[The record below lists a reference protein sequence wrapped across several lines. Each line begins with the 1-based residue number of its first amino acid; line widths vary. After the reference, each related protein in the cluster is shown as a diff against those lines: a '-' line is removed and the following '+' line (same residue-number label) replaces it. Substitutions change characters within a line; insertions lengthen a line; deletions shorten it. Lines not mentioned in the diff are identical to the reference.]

1 MPLILAP
8 ENVELTIIK
17 VLLDDEL
24 KKHLQDMGI
33 AINGKITILSKG
45 NGSVICI
52 VKEGRVALDSNIAT
66 KIFVK

>member
-1 MPLILAP
+1 
-8 ENVELTIIK
+8 
-17 VLLDDEL
+17 
-24 KKHLQDMGI
+24 MGI